1 MNKICDLSSKTKTKD
16 SIQTEITFNSVR
28 VSLVSGFRSFGFE
41 DNKWAILRVS
51 VTLSVPVWIPV

>member
-41 DNKWAILRVS
+41 DNK
-51 VTLSVPVWIPV
+51 